1 MFLRKGFRGSR
12 TEGPRSDLQVALY
25 SRKALSARSLWR
37 RAKQAW
43 RNLLTTKMTVH
54 SDHSDRIIT
63 LAKNAQVALR
73 ALLSRASLGMSRVVE
88 TERKRAER
96 FMAMAPRSFKPFK
109 LENLYSYIRRSV
121 MSRRRPE
128 THNSGADWQYSLT
141 ARRSE
146 EVSAEPGMKRPAGV
160 TIIAIA
166 TFVGAAILALGAL
179 AFLLCGRDGDQR
191 RRRRRSGFRVDCGDG
206 SGGRIFAF
214 GAGRSGG
221 LPGAGSAAIVRMGAN
236 SGDQLY
242 RNWNFVHGDQH
253 TYFCRI
259 PRSSGRPD
267 DFCSLACDWR
277 GGLVYCISRKA
288 RCEAG
293 VLERADP
300 PSIQLKRPDLAVD
313 IHLKHPEGVLL
324 RVLWPK
330 TIPAGRDYES
340 GGKPPHSKWSSGAA
354 QRIFTARAASKAT
367 IVREMID
374 CTIMPILAQRER
386 TAVSVGE
393 KAVLVLKARNR

>member
-73 ALLSRASLGMSRVVE
+73 ALLSRASLGISRVVE

-96 FMAMAPRSFKPFK
+96 FLAMAPRSFKPFK
-109 LENLYSYIRRSV
+109 LEDLYSYVRRSV

-128 THNSGADWQYSLT
+128 THNSGADWQYSPT

-146 EVSAEPGMKRPAGV
+146 EVSAQPGVKRPAGV

-179 AFLLCGRDGDQR
+179 AFFFVAVMAI
-191 RRRRRSGFRVDCGDG
+191 SGGDG
-206 SGGRIFAF
+206 GDPVSASIAGMGVAGGFSLLVLAGVAGCLALGVLQLCEWARI
-214 GAGRSGG
+214 
-221 LPGAGSAAIVRMGAN
+221 LAISCIGIGILCTVISILTFVGYPVVPLGPMI
-236 SGDQLY
+236 
-242 RNWNFVHGDQH
+242 FVHALVIGAAGWSIAYLAKPDVKQA
-253 TYFCRI
+253 F
-259 PRSSGRPD
+259 SSGLTLHR
-267 DFCSLACDWR
+267 S
-277 GGLVYCISRKA
+277 
-288 RCEAG
+288 
-293 VLERADP
+293 
-300 PSIQLKRPDLAVD
+300 
-313 IHLKHPEGVLL
+313 
-324 RVLWPK
+324 
-330 TIPAGRDYES
+330 
-340 GGKPPHSKWSSGAA
+340 
-354 QRIFTARAASKAT
+354 
-367 IVREMID
+367 
-374 CTIMPILAQRER
+374 
-386 TAVSVGE
+386 
-393 KAVLVLKARNR
+393 N